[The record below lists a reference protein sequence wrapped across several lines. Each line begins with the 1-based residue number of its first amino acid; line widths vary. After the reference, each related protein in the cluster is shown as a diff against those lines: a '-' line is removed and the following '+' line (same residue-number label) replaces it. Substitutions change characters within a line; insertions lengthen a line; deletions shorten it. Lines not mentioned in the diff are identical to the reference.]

1 MLPPPAPT
9 ERTSIFGRPSRSP
22 AIGASVVRIRLRARI
37 AETSKVV
44 PPMSMTTMSGSS
56 ESASAAMGASVGPL
70 ITAWIGRA
78 AISPTVIMPPW
89 QLATRSVPAK
99 PASRTALSSRPR

>member
-1 MLPPPAPT
+1 
-9 ERTSIFGRPSRSP
+9 
-22 AIGASVVRIRLRARI
+22 
-37 AETSKVV
+37 
-44 PPMSMTTMSGSS
+44 MSMTTISGSS

-89 QLATRSVPAK
+89 QLATSRVPAK
-99 PASRTALSSRPR
+99 PASRTAPSSRPR